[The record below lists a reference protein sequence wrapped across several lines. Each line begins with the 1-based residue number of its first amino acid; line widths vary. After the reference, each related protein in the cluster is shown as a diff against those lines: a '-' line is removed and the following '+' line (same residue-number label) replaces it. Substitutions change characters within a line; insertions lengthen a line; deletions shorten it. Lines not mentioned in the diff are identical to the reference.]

1 MPSKTSRTPR
11 TEGPERQHAFE
22 SRASILR
29 PHAFVEPKDGRLCAF
44 PLCGMAAINPIHGRP
59 ESMWRA

>member
-1 MPSKTSRTPR
+1 MEVPARS
-11 TEGPERQHAFE
+11 HAFE
-22 SRASILR
+22 SRAAILR
-29 PHAFVEPKDGRLCAF
+29 PHAFVAPKDGRLCAF